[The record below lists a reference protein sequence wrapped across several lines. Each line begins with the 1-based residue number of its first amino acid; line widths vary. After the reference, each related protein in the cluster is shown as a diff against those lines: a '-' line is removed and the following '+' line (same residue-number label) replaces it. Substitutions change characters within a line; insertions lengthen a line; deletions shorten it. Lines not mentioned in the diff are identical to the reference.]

1 MKKLIEITTL
11 AALCAIVAGCKSVTV
26 TRHPATLA
34 KIATADGG
42 EKVATDSKG
51 APIVLDGGWEVEY
64 FQHGNWQKFDAM
76 SATAGAGV
84 TFALNGYEGGTDYSN
99 LAKLVEGAD
108 REDRRGNRHQRR
120 LNRGGG
126 RRKGARGSDLEVY
139 QERRRHVE
147 GDRHLRGRQLHNQRR
162 NHQRGLRGLL
172 RGLQSEVKDF
182 LDDEIRRPALDC
194 ASDS

>member
-84 TFALNGYEGGTDYSN
+84 TFAELTAKIGAAIATSGGSIAAEGGAKA
-99 LAKLVEGAD
+99 LAAAISKFIKNGGDTSKATVTCAD
-108 REDRRGNRHQRR
+108 GNCTI
-120 LNRGGG
+120 
-126 RRKGARGSDLEVY
+126 SD
-139 QERRRHVE
+139 
-147 GDRHLRGRQLHNQRR
+147 GTI
-162 NHQRGLRGLL
+162 
-172 RGLQSEVKDF
+172 SEVC
-182 LDDEIRRPALDC
+182 EDC
-194 ASDS
+194 CVDCNPK

>member
-11 AALCAIVAGCKSVTV
+11 AALCAIAAGCKSVTV

-99 LAKLVEGAD
+99 LAKLVEVSFAGAAELTAKIGAAIATSGGSIAAEGGAKALASAISKFISKGGD
-108 REDRRGNRHQRR
+108 ASKATVTCANGNCTI
-120 LNRGGG
+120 
-126 RRKGARGSDLEVY
+126 SDGTV
-139 QERRRHVE
+139 
-147 GDRHLRGRQLHNQRR
+147 
-162 NHQRGLRGLL
+162 
-172 RGLQSEVKDF
+172 SEVCEDCVYDCKDC
-182 LDDEIRRPALDC
+182 EPTK
-194 ASDS
+194 

>member
-11 AALCAIVAGCKSVTV
+11 AALCAIAAGCKSVTV

-84 TFALNGYEGGTDYSN
+84 SFSLNGYEGGTDYSN
-99 LAKLVEGAD
+99 LAKLVEVSFAGAAELTAKIGAAIATSGGSIAAEGGAKALAAAISKFIKNGGD
-108 REDRRGNRHQRR
+108 ASKATVTCANGNCTITD
-120 LNRGGG
+120 GT
-126 RRKGARGSDLEVY
+126 V
-139 QERRRHVE
+139 
-147 GDRHLRGRQLHNQRR
+147 
-162 NHQRGLRGLL
+162 
-172 RGLQSEVKDF
+172 SEVCEDCVYDCKDC
-182 LDDEIRRPALDC
+182 EPTK
-194 ASDS
+194 